1 MNYNARYINKPT
13 YVINNYFRPVRILNE
28 HFLGKSPTK
37 QKSSY
42 VSFLKI

>member
-1 MNYNARYINKPT
+1 MKYNARYINKPT

-28 HFLGKSPTK
+28 HFLGKSPIK

-42 VSFLKI
+42 LFFLKN